1 MKKLVKPTVKSNAV
15 PNSLGKCM
23 CSSFCF
29 GNPLESNY
37 RASTRHLKMLIKP
50 LQWNSKK
57 TNQD

>member
-23 CSSFCF
+23 CSSFRF

-37 RASTRHLKMLIKP
+37 KASTTAS
-50 LQWNSKK
+50 QNVNK
-57 TNQD
+57 TVAME